1 MAKIMSPSRLPREAP
16 EQDEV
21 WQKLVGMSRTP
32 TADQLGKDF
41 SQAASR

>member
-1 MAKIMSPSRLPREAP
+1 MAKIMSSSHLPGKAP

-21 WQKLVGMSRTP
+21 WQKLVGMSQTP
-32 TADQLGKDF
+32 TADQLEKDF